1 MDIRLAIQFCEI
13 CAICGSN
20 MNVPL
25 IVIALLAFPLLWISA
40 ITDKQSYE
48 HAVKLKELIAEMLQ
62 SIAEWENGNLG
73 VIKTQAFKTYALY
86 LENKL
91 GLVRGYF
98 LIRLVTRLP
107 QKRNV
112 RAACAMLPEFYDC
125 IWFGAPD
132 SRRRAELL
140 AGEIKELLK

>member
-1 MDIRLAIQFCEI
+1 
-13 CAICGSN
+13 

-25 IVIALLAFPLLWISA
+25 IVIVSLAFPVLWIFA
-40 ITDKQSYE
+40 FTDKQSYE
-48 HAVKLKELIAEMLQ
+48 HAVKLKEIIAEILQ
-62 SIAEWENGNLG
+62 SITEWENGKLG

-91 GLVRGYF
+91 GLIRGYL
-98 LIRLVTRLP
+98 LIRFAARLP

-132 SRRRAELL
+132 SRQRAELL
-140 AGEIKELLK
+140 AAEIKKLLK

>member
-1 MDIRLAIQFCEI
+1 MILA
-13 CAICGSN
+13 

-25 IVIALLAFPLLWISA
+25 IVIVSLAFPILWISA
-40 ITDKQSYE
+40 FTDKQSYE
-48 HAVKLKELIAEMLQ
+48 HAVKLKQLIGEILQ
-62 SIAEWENGNLG
+62 SIAEWETGRLG
-73 VIKTQAFKTYALY
+73 VIKMQAFKTYALY

-91 GLVRGYF
+91 RLIRGYLF
-98 LIRLVTRLP
+98 IRFITRLP

-112 RAACAMLPEFYDC
+112 RAACGILPEFYNC

-140 AGEIKELLK
+140 AGQIKKLLK